1 MIRKAEFLDGPHWRQ
16 HLIPEALPESL
27 RSASTCSKRP
37 RVTASRQRC
46 YQASH
51 HLQKWHYWTLQSHV
65 ISANIASLA
74 LHKKAGFR
82 EVGYRERY
90 GSIGDTWHNV
100 ILLERRSKVAGGAGL
115 PTKSC
120 G

>member
-1 MIRKAEFLDGPHWRQ
+1 MLETAQGRGIASALLSKLASLAE
-16 HLIPEALPESL
+16 EAG
-27 RSASTCSKRP
+27 
-37 RVTASRQRC
+37 
-46 YQASH
+46 
-51 HLQKWHYWTLQSHV
+51 YWTLQSHI
-65 ISANIASLA
+65 ISANSASLA

-100 ILLERRSKVAGGAGL
+100 ILLERRSKLAGGAGL

-120 G
+120 R

>member
-1 MIRKAEFLDGPHWRQ
+1 MLETAQGHGIALALLSKLASLAE
-16 HLIPEALPESL
+16 EAG
-27 RSASTCSKRP
+27 
-37 RVTASRQRC
+37 
-46 YQASH
+46 
-51 HLQKWHYWTLQSHV
+51 YWTLQSHV

-90 GSIGDTWHNV
+90 GAIGDTWHNV
-100 ILLERRSKVAGGAGL
+100 ILLERRSKVVGGPGL

-120 G
+120 R